1 MHVYRNRR
9 YEEEIVMLMWHKKG
23 EQRMVEVELANRKHR
38 YRHITRSQKA
48 QHKYTVTVTV
58 TVNTAF

>member
-23 EQRMVEVELANRKHR
+23 EQRMIWDDSDRSRAAHR
-38 YRHITRSQKA
+38 YLYFELWA
-48 QHKYTVTVTV
+48 ML
-58 TVNTAF
+58 